1 MTLPPYPFAA
11 IVGQTQLKNAVLL
24 AAVDWRLGVLLRGDK
39 GAGKTTAARALAELL
54 PAPSPFIN
62 LPIGVTEDRLLGG
75 INLSTTL
82 KGEPS
87 LRLGLLSEAD
97 GGVLYVDEVNLLADH
112 LADALLDAAATGI
125 NNVEREGFSAIH
137 DARFVLLGSMNPEEG
152 SLRPQLLDRFA
163 LVVDVSASSDPA
175 ERRQVVERRLS
186 YEKDPV
192 AFVHGWN
199 DAQSQ
204 MQAQIANARS
214 QLVSIQFPQE
224 MLDRISHAVCNFG
237 VSSLRADLAIARA
250 SCAQAALCNSDRVVE
265 EHIDAVMPL
274 ALAHRISRPPRSP
287 QPPSRMPNA
296 TSPLTTSPRPD
307 GPDQAE
313 TKERLFS
320 SQSVSMPSLSRISE
334 HGEPGTTASE
344 KGQAPGRVIRTR
356 KAERPQ
362 EFDVRSSVVEAVSQ
376 RGKPALGLE
385 DLYERVRE
393 PLSGSRFLFL
403 VDSSGSHAAQ
413 DRMRLVKGAAVGLI
427 ERSVHRRD
435 EVAVIVFRGAT
446 AEILV
451 EPTGDVDIVR
461 KALEYL
467 PTGGRTPL
475 AHALEVA
482 VQLLAEDTILILL
495 TDGHANV
502 ASRSDDPWADA
513 MDAAGKIRCPA
524 VVIDSE
530 LNANPTGKAKAIAEA
545 MRAEYFKLDTFE
557 AEGDLSKLLAA
568 RMMKHAHGVPP
579 R

>member
-1 MTLPPYPFAA
+1 MKLPPYPFAA
-11 IVGQTQLKNAVLL
+11 IVGQTLLKNAVLL

-39 GAGKTTAARALAELL
+39 GAGKTTAARGLAELL

-87 LRLGLLSEAD
+87 LRPGMLSEAD

-112 LADALLDAAATGI
+112 LADALLDTAATGI
-125 NNVEREGFSAIH
+125 NNVEREGFSATH
-137 DARFVLLGSMNPEEG
+137 NARFVLLGSMNPEEG

-163 LVVDVSASSDPA
+163 LVVDVSASFDPT

-192 AFVHGWN
+192 DFVNRWN
-199 DAQSQ
+199 DEQSHL
-204 MQAQIANARS
+204 QAQIAKARS
-214 QLVSIQFPQE
+214 QLVSIQFPHE
-224 MLDRISHAVCNFG
+224 MLDRISQAVCDLG

-250 SCAQAALCNSDRVVE
+250 SCAQAALLNSDRVLQ
-265 EHIDAVMPL
+265 EHIDAVMPF
-274 ALAHRISRPPRSP
+274 ALAHRVTRPPQKP
-287 QPPSRMPNA
+287 QPPSRVPNPA
-296 TSPLTTSPRPD
+296 PPRKTDPCPD

-320 SQSVSMPSLSRISE
+320 SQPIAMPSLSRIAV
-334 HGEPGTTASE
+334 HPEPRAVASK
-344 KGQAPGRVIRTR
+344 KGQAPGEVIRTR
-356 KAERPQ
+356 KTEEPQ
-362 EFDVRSSVVEAVSQ
+362 ELDVRSSVVEAVSQ
-376 RGKPALGLE
+376 RGEAALRSG
-385 DLYERVRE
+385 DLHEKVRR

-435 EVAVIVFRGAT
+435 EVAVIVFRGAS

-451 EPTGDVDIVR
+451 QPTGDVEFVR
-461 KALEYL
+461 NALEYL

-475 AHALEVA
+475 AHALELA
-482 VQLLAEDTILILL
+482 AQLLAEDTILILL

-502 ASRSDDPWADA
+502 ASRSDDPWSDA
-513 MDAAGKIRCPA
+513 LDAAGKIRCPA
-524 VVIDSE
+524 LVIDSE
-530 LNANPTGKAKAIAEA
+530 LNANPTGKAKEIAEA
-545 MRAEYFKLDTFE
+545 LRAEYVKLETLE
-557 AEGDLSKLLAA
+557 SGEDLSKLLAA
-568 RMMKHAHGVPP
+568 RTMKHAN
-579 R
+579 